1 MKANGTCILIAD
13 AIKSE
18 GLNDVTTKIGVKSAF
33 ILVYSLLFIFGLVG
47 NGGVVFAMANNQRL
61 RSARNIFLL
70 NLILTDLLLVLTAV
84 PVTPWY
90 ALTKTW
96 EFGPAMCRIMPLSNS
111 CSVFV
116 TSWSLTA
123 ISIDKYLHIIDPTLA
138 PVTKRQSLAI
148 TLLIWLISALINVPY
163 LLSYEL
169 VDGSYYVPKNSTPYC
184 GRFCDETNWQSE
196 NSRRLYGTMVML
208 LQFVIPMS
216 IITYCYFRILRKVSQ
231 DMIIQNV
238 QFSAS
243 LSKKQRVNAISRK
256 KKTLEGCPQLLSVV
270 DIHAQ
275 GEGINPEV
283 HAKAQQSE
291 DMLLLF
297 KLQQRVNYILIGM
310 VGTFICCWLPLTAV
324 NLVKDYK
331 IEPDFLRAQ
340 PFLWPL
346 VAHIIAMSL
355 VVWNPVLFFWLTR
368 KQKRSGLNKFV
379 NLSEVVATLSNRF
392 GSSVRRMFGRN
403 RSKLEPQRSGVTLD
417 SEMVTSYC
425 ATSRPLII
433 RTELITPSLANNHPE
448 ELARL

>member
-1 MKANGTCILIAD
+1 MKANDTCILIAD
-13 AIKSE
+13 AIRSE
-18 GLNDVTTKIGVKSAF
+18 GLHDVTTQLGVKSAF
-33 ILVYSLLFIFGLVG
+33 TLVYSLLFIFGLIG
-47 NGGVVFAMANNQRL
+47 NGGVVYAMARNRRL

-96 EFGPAMCRIMPLSNS
+96 EFGSAMCRIMPLSNS

-116 TSWSLTA
+116 TRYDLTFLFGKMSWSLTA

-148 TLLIWLISALINVPY
+148 TLLIWLISTLINVPY

-169 VDGSYYVPKNSTPYC
+169 VDGSYYVPKNRNKVKIMLVTEICNHIIIGVTVLIYFAKVIRYLSSLRHFSTPYC

-208 LQFVIPMS
+208 LQ
-216 IITYCYFRILRKVSQ
+216 
-231 DMIIQNV
+231 
-238 QFSAS
+238 
-243 LSKKQRVNAISRK
+243 
-256 KKTLEGCPQLLSVV
+256 
-270 DIHAQ
+270 
-275 GEGINPEV
+275 
-283 HAKAQQSE
+283 
-291 DMLLLF
+291 
-297 KLQQRVNYILIGM
+297 VNYILIGM
-310 VGTFICCWLPLTAV
+310 VATFICCWLPLTAV

-331 IEPDFLRAQ
+331 IEPDFLRSQ

-368 KQKRSGLNKFV
+368 KQKRSGLRKIINS
-379 NLSEVVATLSNRF
+379 SEVIATFANRC
-392 GSSVRRMFGRN
+392 SLTIRRMSGR
-403 RSKLEPQRSGVTLD
+403 RSSKLHQSQKRSGTID
-417 SEMVTSYC
+417 SEAATCC
-425 ATSRPLII
+425 ASSRPLVIK
-433 RTELITPSLANNHPE
+433 TEVIDHSLANLPE
-448 ELARL
+448 GFDCL

>member
-1 MKANGTCILIAD
+1 MIIMD
-13 AIKSE
+13 YFR
-18 GLNDVTTKIGVKSAF
+18 KIGVKSAF
-33 ILVYSLLFIFGLVG
+33 TLVYSLLFIFGLVG
-47 NGGVVFAMANNQRL
+47 NGGVVLAMAKNRRL

-96 EFGPAMCRIMPLSNS
+96 EFGSAMCRIMPLSNS

-148 TLLIWLISALINVPY
+148 TLLIWLISTLINVPY

-208 LQFVIPMS
+208 LQFVIPMA

-243 LSKKQRVNAISRK
+243 LSKKQRVDAISRK
-256 KKTLEGCPQLLSVV
+256 KK
-270 DIHAQ
+270 
-275 GEGINPEV
+275 
-283 HAKAQQSE
+283 
-291 DMLLLF
+291 
-297 KLQQRVNYILIGM
+297 VNYILIGM
-310 VGTFICCWLPLTAV
+310 VATFICCWLPLTAV

-368 KQKRSGLNKFV
+368 KQKRSGLNKFM
-379 NLSEVVATLSNRF
+379 NSSEVCRHLRLLF
-392 GSSVRRMFGRN
+392 RMN
-403 RSKLEPQRSGVTLD
+403 YL
-417 SEMVTSYC
+417 
-425 ATSRPLII
+425 
-433 RTELITPSLANNHPE
+433 
-448 ELARL
+448 

>member
-1 MKANGTCILIAD
+1 NGTCILIAD

-18 GLNDVTTKIGVKSAF
+18 GLNDLTTKIGVKSAF
-33 ILVYSLLFIFGLVG
+33 TLVYSLLFIFGLVG
-47 NGGVVFAMANNQRL
+47 NGGVVLAMAKNRRL

-96 EFGPAMCRIMPLSNS
+96 EFGSAMCRIMPLSNS

-148 TLLIWLISALINVPY
+148 TLLIWLISTLINVPY

-208 LQFVIPMS
+208 LQFVIPMA

-243 LSKKQRVNAISRK
+243 LSKKQRVDAISRK
-256 KKTLEGCPQLLSVV
+256 KKVSTTVYLSSLSIFITITGELLKLW
-270 DIHAQ
+270 Q
-275 GEGINPEV
+275 PF
-283 HAKAQQSE
+283 
-291 DMLLLF
+291 LLH
-297 KLQQRVNYILIGM
+297 
-310 VGTFICCWLPLTAV
+310 
-324 NLVKDYK
+324 YK
-331 IEPDFLRAQ
+331 SMALSSTPYFLRAQ

-368 KQKRSGLNKFV
+368 KQKRSGLNKFM
-379 NLSEVVATLSNRF
+379 NSSEV
-392 GSSVRRMFGRN
+392 
-403 RSKLEPQRSGVTLD
+403 
-417 SEMVTSYC
+417 
-425 ATSRPLII
+425 
-433 RTELITPSLANNHPE
+433 
-448 ELARL
+448 

>member
-1 MKANGTCILIAD
+1 MTENATCILVVD
-13 AIKSE
+13 AIRSE
-18 GLNDVTTKIGVKSAF
+18 GLDDVTTRLFVKSAF
-33 ILVYSLLFIFGLVG
+33 TLVYGLLFVLGLVG
-47 NGGVVFAMANNQRL
+47 NGGVVFAMANNRRL

-90 ALTKTW
+90 ALTKNW
-96 EFGPAMCRIMPLSNS
+96 QFGSAMCHIMPLSNS

-123 ISIDKYLHIIDPTLA
+123 ISIDKYLHIIDPTKA
-138 PVTKRQSLAI
+138 PVTKRQALAI
-148 TLLIWLISALINVPY
+148 TLLIWLLSTLINVPY

-169 VDGSYYVPKNSTPYC
+169 VDGSYYVPENSTPYC
-184 GRFCDETNWQSE
+184 GKFCDETNWQSE

-208 LQFVIPMS
+208 LQFVIPMA

-243 LSKKQRVNAISRK
+243 LSQKQRIDAISRK
-256 KKTLEGCPQLLSVV
+256 KK
-270 DIHAQ
+270 
-275 GEGINPEV
+275 
-283 HAKAQQSE
+283 
-291 DMLLLF
+291 
-297 KLQQRVNYILIGM
+297 VNYILIGM
-310 VGTFICCWLPLTAV
+310 VATFICCWLPLTAV

-331 IEPDFLRAQ
+331 IEPSFLRAQ

-346 VAHIIAMSL
+346 MAHVVAMSL

-368 KQKRSGLNKFV
+368 KQKRSGLSKIINS
-379 NLSEVVATLSNRF
+379 SEVVASFASRLGNSL
-392 GSSVRRMFGRN
+392 RRMSSRN
-403 RSKLEPQRSGVTLD
+403 DSKTEKTKKRNGAVD
-417 SEMVTSYC
+417 SEVIVGCS

-433 RTELITPSLANNHPE
+433 RAELMTASTTAERNI
-448 ELARL
+448 ELSAAVRRSQAMVALGCCFLRWPIWFQ

>member
-1 MKANGTCILIAD
+1 MSVFCQPRYYQSIASISFIARHITASELLIIRSLLKNVVIID
-13 AIKSE
+13 YFR
-18 GLNDVTTKIGVKSAF
+18 KIGVKSAF
-33 ILVYSLLFIFGLVG
+33 TLVYSLLFIFGLVG
-47 NGGVVFAMANNQRL
+47 NGGVVLAMAKNRRL

-148 TLLIWLISALINVPY
+148 TLLIWLISTLINVPY

-208 LQFVIPMS
+208 LQFVIPMA

-243 LSKKQRVNAISRK
+243 LSKKQRVDAISRK
-256 KKTLEGCPQLLSVV
+256 KK
-270 DIHAQ
+270 
-275 GEGINPEV
+275 
-283 HAKAQQSE
+283 
-291 DMLLLF
+291 
-297 KLQQRVNYILIGM
+297 VNYILIGM
-310 VGTFICCWLPLTAV
+310 VATFICCWLPLTAV

-368 KQKRSGLNKFV
+368 KQKRSGLNKFM
-379 NLSEVVATLSNRF
+379 NSSEVSRHLRLLLKALF
-392 GSSVRRMFGRN
+392 PLF
-403 RSKLEPQRSGVTLD
+403 SKSLFHI
-417 SEMVTSYC
+417 M
-425 ATSRPLII
+425 
-433 RTELITPSLANNHPE
+433 PS
-448 ELARL
+448 

>member
-1 MKANGTCILIAD
+1 MTENATCILVVD
-13 AIKSE
+13 AIRSE
-18 GLNDVTTKIGVKSAF
+18 GLDDVTTRLFVKSAF
-33 ILVYSLLFIFGLVG
+33 TLVYGLLFVLGLVG
-47 NGGVVFAMANNQRL
+47 NGGVVFAMANNRRL

-90 ALTKTW
+90 ALTKNW
-96 EFGPAMCRIMPLSNS
+96 QFGSAMCHIMPLSNS

-123 ISIDKYLHIIDPTLA
+123 ISIDKYLHIIDPTKA
-138 PVTKRQSLAI
+138 PVTKRQALAI
-148 TLLIWLISALINVPY
+148 TLLIWLLSTLINVPY

-169 VDGSYYVPKNSTPYC
+169 VDGSYYVPENSTPYC
-184 GRFCDETNWQSE
+184 GKFCDETNWQSE

-208 LQFVIPMS
+208 LQFVIPMA

-243 LSKKQRVNAISRK
+243 LSQKQRIDAISRK
-256 KKTLEGCPQLLSVV
+256 KK
-270 DIHAQ
+270 
-275 GEGINPEV
+275 
-283 HAKAQQSE
+283 
-291 DMLLLF
+291 
-297 KLQQRVNYILIGM
+297 VNYILIGM
-310 VGTFICCWLPLTAV
+310 VATFICCWLPLTAV

-331 IEPDFLRAQ
+331 IEPSFLRAQ

-346 VAHIIAMSL
+346 MAHVVAMSL

-368 KQKRSGLNKFV
+368 KQKRSGLSKIINS
-379 NLSEVVATLSNRF
+379 SEVVASFASRLGNSL
-392 GSSVRRMFGRN
+392 RRMSSRN
-403 RSKLEPQRSGVTLD
+403 DSKTEKTKKRNGAVD
-417 SEMVTSYC
+417 SEVIVGCS

-433 RTELITPSLANNHPE
+433 RAELMTASTTAERNIECN
-448 ELARL
+448 RL

>member
-1 MKANGTCILIAD
+1 
-13 AIKSE
+13 
-18 GLNDVTTKIGVKSAF
+18 
-33 ILVYSLLFIFGLVG
+33 
-47 NGGVVFAMANNQRL
+47 MANNRRL

-90 ALTKTW
+90 ALTKNW
-96 EFGPAMCRIMPLSNS
+96 QFGSAMCHVMPLSNS

-123 ISIDKYLHIIDPTLA
+123 ISIDKYLHIIDPTKA
-138 PVTKRQSLAI
+138 PVTKRQALAI
-148 TLLIWLISALINVPY
+148 TLLIWLLSTLINVPY

-169 VDGSYYVPKNSTPYC
+169 VDGSYYVPKDSTPYC
-184 GRFCDETNWQSE
+184 GKFCDETNWQSE

-243 LSKKQRVNAISRK
+243 LSQKQRVDAISRK
-256 KKTLEGCPQLLSVV
+256 KK
-270 DIHAQ
+270 
-275 GEGINPEV
+275 
-283 HAKAQQSE
+283 
-291 DMLLLF
+291 
-297 KLQQRVNYILIGM
+297 VNYILIGM
-310 VGTFICCWLPLTAV
+310 VATFICCWLPLTAV

-331 IEPDFLRAQ
+331 IEPAFLRAQ

-346 VAHIIAMSL
+346 MAHVIAMSL

-368 KQKRSGLNKFV
+368 KQKRSGLSKIISS
-379 NLSEVVATLSNRF
+379 SEAVASFATRLGHSI
-392 GSSVRRMFGRN
+392 RRMSSRN
-403 RSKLEPQRSGVTLD
+403 DSKIDKTKKRNGTVDADGMS
-417 SEMVTSYC
+417 SSFS
-425 ATSRPLII
+425 ATSRPLIM
-433 RTELITPSLANNHPE
+433 RTEMVTATPATGDTNGGLD
-448 ELARL
+448 RL